1 MMQKETINSLGNN
14 LTLAICEFQNLPLT
28 EKKELKK
35 AKTKQ
40 DKQNKQKPVN

>member
-1 MMQKETINSLGNN
+1 MQKETINSLENN

-28 EKKELKK
+28 EKKKELRK